1 MLGQFPIG
9 NEPRDAIH
17 IAIIPIQAGEAL
29 HPGDKV
35 ELTGGK
41 AFKHVGYKPIGVVDP
56 FITGQVYPNQWFWL
70 CLYPKTVI
78 NLRHEWEHPAFPPSK
93 EASEK
98 WLRDFVSKADC
109 PSYEILL
116 AAALGEPLKVE
127 YYGEAYTIDSEY
139 LVFYGSDAH
148 GDIPPELWMH
158 IENVTGKKCKYK
170 PTMFS
175 CSC

>member
-1 MLGQFPIG
+1 MLGQYPIG

-17 IAIIPIQAGEAL
+17 IAIIPMQAGEGL
-29 HPGDKV
+29 RSGDKV
-35 ELTGGK
+35 KLVNGK
-41 AFKHVGYKPIGVVDP
+41 AFKTNSFTPDGVVDP
-56 FITGQVYPNQWFWL
+56 YISSVLWKDQWFWL

-109 PSYEILL
+109 PSYEALL
-116 AAALGEPLKVE
+116 AATTGDK
-127 YYGEAYTIDSEY
+127 IDDEEVRYEIDDEY
-139 LVFYGSDAH
+139 LTFYGSDAH
-148 GDIPPELWMH
+148 GDIPPTLWMH